1 MCLTGGIFDSLSV
14 GELAGSLVG
23 KAFGILD
30 SSSIGDF
37 DGEFV
42 SDTTDIVDHR
52 V

>member
-14 GELAGSLVG
+14 DELAGSLVG

-30 SSSIGDF
+30 SSSIG
-37 DGEFV
+37 EFV
-42 SDTTDIVDHR
+42 SDTTDIVVHR